1 MIYLLIIFA
10 RTSKPYPLRW
20 ESSKMYQQQLE
31 YQLAEQED
39 AKRAAYEEFLKE
51 KLLIDEIVRK
61 IYDEDLREAEDR
73 LKKQQQV

>member
-1 MIYLLIIFA
+1 
-10 RTSKPYPLRW
+10 
-20 ESSKMYQQQLE
+20 MYQQQLE
-31 YQLAEQED
+31 YQLTEQED

-73 LKKQQQV
+73 LKKQQQVGFLYLI